1 VQHETKVNTPP
12 EAVETLEPDET
23 PYSDCPRAVEFVL
36 KDQFK
41 EPHAFTLPAPKVT
54 VLVFGDRKCS
64 DDATPWSDALW
75 KRYKD
80 RIQYEGVGVGRWIPF
95 FERPIARMMI
105 RKATDFPIALDWNG
119 KVAKK
124 YRYLYKHI
132 NVFIIE
138 PNGRIV
144 RTVVGSPTT
153 GNLDQVFETVDKL
166 LSEHIAVRPRNETT
180 EERAARLRALA
191 DEYIDEAEEA
201 REGPEISE

>member
-1 VQHETKVNTPP
+1 MALLLCAFLSAAPRSPVRVQHETKVNTPP

-80 RIQYEGVGVGRWIPF
+80 RIQYEIGRASCR
-95 FERPIARMMI
+95 ERVYHP
-105 RKATDFPIALDWNG
+105 
-119 KVAKK
+119 V
-124 YRYLYKHI
+124 
-132 NVFIIE
+132 
-138 PNGRIV
+138 
-144 RTVVGSPTT
+144 
-153 GNLDQVFETVDKL
+153 
-166 LSEHIAVRPRNETT
+166 
-180 EERAARLRALA
+180 
-191 DEYIDEAEEA
+191 
-201 REGPEISE
+201 